1 MIRTHTL
8 CLPEASLAAAS
19 ALDDVVLI
27 MAVADEVRLPPDF
40 LDWVAD
46 EATTLVEA
54 QLRRLFEQPEFAASL
69 RRSDHRIALSQWV
82 RHWVCPQIASR
93 FESLEGRLPRFFAG
107 QPGRAACSGAC
118 GLKPASAAACG
129 PPGIQC
135 IARASLTL

>member
-54 QLRRLFEQPEFAASL
+54 KLRRLFDQPEFAASL

-93 FESLEGRLPRFFAG
+93 FEALEGRLPQFLLASPAELHTAG
-107 QPGRAACSGAC
+107 LAASSQHRP
-118 GLKPASAAACG
+118 LPA
-129 PPGIQC
+129 
-135 IARASLTL
+135 ARPAFNASPVPA

>member
-19 ALDDVVLI
+19 ALDDVVLL
-27 MAVADEVRLPPDF
+27 MAMADEVRLPADF

-54 QLRRLFEQPEFAASL
+54 QLRRLFDQPEFAASL

-93 FESLEGRLPRFFAG
+93 FEALAGRLPQFY
-107 QPGRAACSGAC
+107 RALRERGADRR
-118 GLKPASAAACG
+118 L
-129 PPGIQC
+129 
-135 IARASLTL
+135 